1 MEPLTM
7 VGNEKHHN
15 VYVIALDLVVMNDKC
30 FREANPHYIEG
41 KPCVYVGM
49 TGRTPDERFR
59 QHKEG
64 YKSFRYPHKYGKY
77 LRRKRFEHLNPTTY
91 KRAASLEVE
100 LARQLRNRG
109 YGVWQN

>member
-1 MEPLTM
+1 M
-7 VGNEKHHN
+7 GKAEKRTN
-15 VYVIALDLVVMNDKC
+15 VYVIALDKSVMNDKR
-30 FREANPHYIEG
+30 FREANPYYVEG

-64 YKSFRYPHKYGKY
+64 YKSSRYPKKYGMY
-77 LRRKRFEHLNPTTY
+77 LRRKLFDHLNPMTHEE
-91 KRAASLEVE
+91 AVEMEVE
-100 LARQLRNRG
+100 LAKQLRYRG

>member
-1 MEPLTM
+1 M
-7 VGNEKHHN
+7 VMNTKHHS
-15 VYVIALDLVVMNDKC
+15 VYVIALDQAVMDDKR
-30 FREANPHYIEG
+30 FRKANPYYVTG

-64 YKSFRYPHKYGKY
+64 YKSSRYPHRHGKY
-77 LRRKRFEHLNPTTY
+77 LRRKLFEHLNPMTY
-91 KRAASLEVE
+91 KRAADMEVE